1 MEDLLLSDPEF
12 TDFQP
17 KTAANAV
24 LRFRRLQKKGLIPW
38 RYPECFIECAALL
51 PAEEL
56 SKFES
61 WIVNPSGEPDKKCLL
76 VEEFNQLPVFNEM
89 TVPSKPE
96 AVSTHL

>member
-1 MEDLLLSDPEF
+1 MEDLLISDPEF

-17 KTAANAV
+17 KTATNAV

-51 PAEEL
+51 
-56 SKFES
+56 
-61 WIVNPSGEPDKKCLL
+61 IVNPSGEPDKKCLL
-76 VEEFNQLPVFNEM
+76 VEEFANLPVIKEM